1 MFWSGSLVNVPER
14 TSQKCS
20 KGNRHSSQHVFC
32 SFQTDLLYIPMKMSY
47 VCIFFIPIFLSWGHK
62 PENKECKEINATLRK
77 NDEMNKKQLQQRKF
91 TYLKFKKTR
100 PITKKTEFEHGSQQI
115 ILGENQ
121 PMQAYSIREVILTSR

>member
-1 MFWSGSLVNVPER
+1 
-14 TSQKCS
+14 
-20 KGNRHSSQHVFC
+20 
-32 SFQTDLLYIPMKMSY
+32 
-47 VCIFFIPIFLSWGHK
+47 
-62 PENKECKEINATLRK
+62 
-77 NDEMNKKQLQQRKF
+77 MNQKQLQQRKF